1 MFEVKLKQDEN
12 PAAESLRNPRDGL
25 ALTARGAPQNRPL
38 YEVKPLAIAA
48 PVLHIVPVAQ
58 ENGHPFQAKIPAII
72 GEATVRGFMAIDGAV
87 SGQMNAGGGT
97 STLKQR
103 ALSDTLESQPELNGE
118 ICFKDMLR
126 VNGHIAGRVFSKK
139 GTLIVDSA
147 ARVDADVD
155 VAVATISGTVNGD
168 IVGRQRVELG
178 PAAII
183 RGNIQTRSLTIKPG
197 AVFEGVCKMLKDEDV
212 N

>member
-12 PAAESLRNPRDGL
+12 PTAESLLNPLDGL
-25 ALTARGAPQNRPL
+25 ALSARGVPKIRPL

-48 PVLHIVPVAQ
+48 PVLHIVPAPQ
-58 ENGHPFQAKIPAII
+58 ENGHIFQPKAPAIT
-72 GEATVRGFMAIDGAV
+72 GEATVRGFMAIDGLV
-87 SGQMNAGGGT
+87 TGQMNAGGGT

-103 ALSDTLESQPELNGE
+103 ALSTTLESQPELNGE

-126 VNGHIAGRVFSKK
+126 VNGHIAGRVFSIK

-155 VAVATISGTVNGD
+155 VAVATINGTVNGD
-168 IVGRQRVELG
+168 IIGRQRVELG
-178 PAAII
+178 SAAII
-183 RGNIQTRSLTIKPG
+183 RGNIQTRSLTMKPG
-197 AVFEGVCKMLKDEDV
+197 AVFEGKCRVLKDGD
-212 N
+212 